1 LSAGDGLPKEGL
13 QQRQFRCCVENGWP
27 GRGGSGWFLPGEKN
41 KGHCNMDDDVN
52 RVISPD
58 IGAAK
63 RIVNGKGE
71 VGQHS
76 LLDGAHCGNELEFFP
91 GNVALGDK
99 IIIEDLGVIKGE
111 RRVKRIG
118 IKKKDDCREK
128 NRTNILFRK
137 MFLCWAWNKLL
148 LINQWM

>member
-1 LSAGDGLPKEGL
+1 
-13 QQRQFRCCVENGWP
+13 
-27 GRGGSGWFLPGEKN
+27 
-41 KGHCNMDDDVN
+41 MDDDVN
-52 RVISPD
+52 QVISPD

-76 LLDGAHCGNELEFFP
+76 LLDGAHCGNELEVFP

>member
-1 LSAGDGLPKEGL
+1 MLKDKLQGNEAGFHHQVAEKPEYGK
-13 QQRQFRCCVENGWP
+13 
-27 GRGGSGWFLPGEKN
+27 GGEPVFFEL
-41 KGHCNMDDDVN
+41 
-52 RVISPD
+52 ISPD
-58 IGAAK
+58 IGTAK

-76 LLDGAHCGNELEFFP
+76 LLGEAHCGNELEVLP

-137 MFLCWAWNKLL
+137 MFFMLG
-148 LINQWM
+148 ME

>member
-1 LSAGDGLPKEGL
+1 MLKDKLQGNEAGFHH
-13 QQRQFRCCVENGWP
+13 QVA
-27 GRGGSGWFLPGEKN
+27 EK
-41 KGHCNMDDDVN
+41 
-52 RVISPD
+52 PEY
-58 IGAAK
+58 
-63 RIVNGKGE
+63 GKVE

-76 LLDGAHCGNELEFFP
+76 LLGEAHCGNELEVLP

-99 IIIEDLGVIKGE
+99 IIIEDPGVIKGE

-137 MFLCWAWNKLL
+137 MFFMLG
-148 LINQWM
+148 ME